1 LGLLGGRTIMNRGVC
16 YLLFLSILL
25 GQEGIPPEWEENRRS
40 DTNSYIG
47 ISFVEIN
54 NRPPSVYL
62 EEADDQAILEI
73 SKQIQVKVI
82 GESESIFKERGLD
95 VEHSYSQE
103 NLVYTISNIKEL
115 QKVEGKII
123 GNGYWVYWKV
133 SKDAY
138 EQSKQEAIKAARSQF
153 EQFIITNKADVTQ
166 RLRYLILALE
176 IISQYPDSDF
186 NLQNQVKNE
195 LNRMIDQL
203 RLEPESEFI
212 AGTYDR
218 RLDKP
223 IKVFVTSY
231 IEEYEGRTDLQEVQV
246 NNLPI
251 TFTFSKGSG
260 TLTFPSKRTDVEGIS
275 ITQITRITDPQPRQ
289 EITIMPDLLALKPN
303 SKVFPLL
310 DDELKKMALINQT
323 KVEIDVLKEMRLE
336 VAVYVSGLSGLNNLE
351 IVALNDAFEATFKEE
366 TQWKIRSR
374 DLADKAIKQKG
385 LNPLDACTNRE
396 CRIEIVNALDIEELI
411 LISLSYDPQ
420 NRIVR
425 CTMKLENVK
434 KDETEIIHRDS
445 KSIPDGI
452 IDIPDYIEKNTLNN
466 WVNEFIKKSKP
477 ARTSVIAGGGQTI
490 NMLIDGDRENPFIL
504 PYYEDL
510 QAGTYNLT
518 FYNSGYEHIDTT
530 ISAIPSEP
538 FSLEIELRKKSRL
551 KAFALSAFPGQGQ
564 RYSSGITNPNRN
576 KTGFYYT
583 VGGAIAVIATG
594 YTWYSYGQAVDNY
607 NSSKSHYLKQNQMSE
622 INLNRSITQNAQQKM
637 TDNYQIAISISAAT
651 IGFWIYNMVEAAIN
665 LTE

>member
-1 LGLLGGRTIMNRGVC
+1 MYKRTIF
-16 YLLFLSILL
+16 LLCISLCL
-25 GQEGIPPEWEENRRS
+25 GQTDSTKLWIKNRPS
-40 DTNSYIG
+40 DPNAYIG
-47 ISFVEIN
+47 ISSIAIN
-54 NRPPSVYL
+54 SRLSSVYVP
-62 EEADDQAILEI
+62 EADDQAILQI
-73 SKQIQVKVI
+73 SKQIQSRVI
-82 GESESIFKERGLD
+82 GESKSRFEQKGLD
-95 VEHSYSQE
+95 VEQSFSDS
-103 NLVYTISNIKEL
+103 NLIYTVSFIKEL
-115 QKVEGKII
+115 TKVDDQIV
-123 GNGYWVYWKV
+123 GNEYWVYWKV

-138 EQSKQEAIKAARSQF
+138 DKAKKLAIASAQSQF
-153 EQFIITNKADVTQ
+153 EKFLKTNKADVTQ

-186 NLQNQVKNE
+186 NLQNQVKTK
-195 LNRMIDQL
+195 LNSMINNL
-203 RLEPESEFI
+203 RLEPENEFI

-223 IKVFVTSY
+223 IKVYVSSR
-231 IEEYEGRTDLQEVQV
+231 IEEYEGRTDIQEVQV
-246 NNLPI
+246 NNFPI

-260 TLTFPSKRTDVEGIS
+260 TLSFPSKRTDDLGIS

-303 SKVFPLL
+303 SNVFPLL
-310 DDELKKMALINQT
+310 DDELKKMALTNQT
-323 KVEIDVLKEMRLE
+323 KIELDVLKEMRLE
-336 VAVYVSGLSGLNNLE
+336 VAVYVSSLSGLNNLE
-351 IVALNDAFEATFKEE
+351 IIALNDAFEATFKEE
-366 TQWKIRSR
+366 TKWKIRSR
-374 DLADKAIKQKG
+374 DLADKAIIQKG

-396 CRIEIVNALDIEELI
+396 CRIEIVNVLEIEELI

-445 KSIPDGI
+445 ESIPVGI
-452 IDIPDYIEKNTLNN
+452 FDIPDYIETHTLNN

-490 NMLIDGDRENPFIL
+490 NMLIDGDRENPFVL

-510 QAGTYNLT
+510 QAGTYSLT
-518 FYNSGYEHIDTT
+518 FYNNGYEHIDTT

-538 FSLEIELRKKSRL
+538 FNLEIKLRKKSRL

-564 RYSSGITNPNRN
+564 RYSSGITNPSRR

-594 YTWYSYGQAVDNY
+594 YTWYSYGQAIDNY
-607 NSSKSHYLKQNQMSE
+607 NSSKSLYLKQNQMSE

-651 IGFWIYNMVEAAIN
+651 IGFWIYNMVEAAVN